1 MAEKLKYVGDDFW
14 THLQELEQLA
24 KDKYPDVYNAF
35 KVNEGGQFNLDMLAH
50 IGSGI
55 SFTQNRKVDNQFLED
70 TLSKNVIL
78 KWSNQFNYKPFNGS
92 GAVVEVLATMDS
104 AKAFPVQVFPNDEM
118 LGPDSAIYYV
128 IGSQPITFN
137 VGETEKT
144 ITIKQ
149 GRLVRKFFTS
159 DASANQ
165 SFPITGLAKGEAIE
179 PMSMVLTVDG
189 VKWDEYDF
197 LPFNSV
203 NSYQADIYK
212 DVPSVKFGN
221 GIIGNIPPENSN
233 IEISFR
239 VHKGVESRVGSNA
252 ITQFKVPL
260 SVQGEVISF
269 TFTNG
274 VSSGGFNPELLE
286 SVRVNSHQF
295 HATQDRAV
303 TKSDYNVLAKR
314 RDELVTA
321 YTDTPRSIKNE
332 FIITGYIQSLRLGV
346 VGAPNEEEL
355 GEVITNFESY
365 LNSVISDTSRSNT
378 VMVYCLSV
386 DIDNK
391 YISPSQV
398 TMDELQ
404 EELQDKADAVHTVRV
419 VSGLDN
425 VIGMDMKVDVAMTIN
440 ADEVKTLQE
449 INNALIKTTDDSNT
463 GGTGFGVL
471 IRREAGEHIFLRDL
485 YKKIENA
492 ISSPENIISVNI
504 EILAPT
510 EYIDTKGNLIA
521 PNKRNIFEARTVN
534 VRKVSNI
541 TTR

>member
-70 TLSKNVIL
+70 TLSKAVIL
-78 KWSNQFNYKPFNGS
+78 KWANQFNYKPFNGS
-92 GAVVEVLATMDS
+92 GSTVEVLAVMDS
-104 AKAFPVQVFPNDEM
+104 AKTFPVQIFPNDEM
-118 LGPDSAIYYV
+118 LGPDSAVYYV
-128 IGSQPITFN
+128 IGTQPITFN

-144 ITIKQ
+144 ITVKQ

-165 SFPITGLAKGEAIE
+165 SFPITGLANGEAIE
-179 PMSMVLTVDG
+179 PKSIVLTVDG
-189 VKWDEYDF
+189 VEWTEYDF
-197 LPFNSV
+197 LPFDSV
-203 NSYQADIYK
+203 NVYQADIYK
-212 DVPSVKFGN
+212 SVPAIKFGN
-221 GIIGNIPPENSN
+221 GIIGNIPPENAN
-233 IEISFR
+233 IELSFR
-239 VHKGVESRVGSNA
+239 VHKGIESRIGSNA

-303 TKSDYNVLAKR
+303 TKTDYNTLSKR
-314 RDELVTA
+314 RDEVVTA
-321 YTDTPRSIKNE
+321 YTDTPRSIENE
-332 FIITGYIQSLRLGV
+332 FIITGYIQSLRLGI
-346 VGAPNEEEL
+346 VGSPNEEEL
-355 GEVITNFESY
+355 EEVITNFESY
-365 LNSVISDTSRSNT
+365 LDSVISDTSRSNT

-386 DIDNK
+386 DVDNK

-404 EELQDKADAVHTVRV
+404 EELQKKADAVHTVRV

-425 VIGMDMKVDVAMTIN
+425 VIGVDVRVDVAMSIN

-449 INNALIKTTDDSNT
+449 VNNALVKTTDDSES

-471 IRREAGEHIFLRDL
+471 IRREAGDHIFLRDL
-485 YKKIENA
+485 YKIIEDA

-521 PNKRNIFEARTVN
+521 PNKRNIFEAGAVE
-534 VRKVSNI
+534 VRKVSNV